1 MPTSRNG
8 TVSSEALRSVPLA
21 DPLSP
26 QVDNNHEDEMLEWPR
41 RKKIQR
47 MVPSL
52 SQIVLLL
59 IGGFVGSFLSINLSS
74 KPHGLASNAHR
85 IDSCAGAPSS
95 PASDVVHSHPFIHQ
109 AHQHEGPSNPY
120 RGAPKEES
128 NLAWK
133 TLLQGYNLRV
143 PVDDLPSDQPP
154 SVLLAD
160 GSNDAW
166 VSLSV
171 YHHLHCLDSLRH
183 QIGAQDCPSYD
194 TSFDENGFSKH
205 FGMCCA
211 EQSRYSFLP
220 ANELPC
226 VQTTASMPCDSGS
239 CASPI

>member
-1 MPTSRNG
+1 
-8 TVSSEALRSVPLA
+8 
-21 DPLSP
+21 
-26 QVDNNHEDEMLEWPR
+26 MLEWPK

-74 KPHGLASNAHR
+74 NPQGLASNSNPHM
-85 IDSCAGAPSS
+85 ISSCAGESNS
-95 PASDVVHSHPFIHQ
+95 PASDVVHSHAFVHQ
-109 AHQHEGPSNPY
+109 AHQHEGPTNPY